1 MTHRHCE
8 ENVPTRRW
16 ICRKF
21 DEMQCMSG
29 CVDGKRGFG
38 VDCLEHGHVQTR
50 AAAGLAGGTTQ
61 VQCLELQHNT
71 SEADTALRSI
81 PPRHPFL

>member
-1 MTHRHCE
+1 MRC
-8 ENVPTRRW
+8 NVRADVWMGSEDLVLIVLNTVT
-16 ICRKF
+16 CRP
-21 DEMQCMSG
+21 G
-29 CVDGKRGFG
+29 
-38 VDCLEHGHVQTR
+38 